1 MRGRLYGSVRDA
13 RKTRREREAPVFR
26 GGWKNICI
34 HPRPSLP
41 LYRPRDSSISAPA
54 SPYSEVSPAEAT
66 FVPSL
71 CFFLPAFN
79 PLSLFLSFLSLL
91 LYLYL
96 CASFLILLFLLLSVS
111 LFPFLFPRGRS
122 SSHSFLLVGAM
133 CIRKYESFVAL
144 STTAFLELSTIVH
157 E

>member
-1 MRGRLYGSVRDA
+1 MGET

-41 LYRPRDSSISAPA
+41 SPISARFLDIGSGVSIFRSFA
-54 SPYSEVSPAEAT
+54 SRSDFRTEPLLFPPCIQSPIP
-66 FVPSL
+66 FPL
-71 CFFLPAFN
+71 FPLPC
-79 PLSLFLSFLSLL
+79 PLSLLVRQFPYPPLPPSLSLSFFPLL
-91 LYLYL
+91 L
-96 CASFLILLFLLLSVS
+96 
-111 LFPFLFPRGRS
+111 PRGRS
-122 SSHSFLLVGAM
+122 SSRSFLLVGAM

-144 STTAFLELSTIVH
+144 STTAFLELSAIVR